1 MNGGIS
7 GTGLPE
13 YSERAKRSGI
23 LSSSTIKAATLAGL
37 VITSELPP
45 PKKGMY
51 TSSSSIEYKPIPYS
65 PLREEDGVKYYDLYD
80 VVAYGEPCEYGIERY
95 LVIDNYEISRPL
107 VMSWK
112 SEQERGPIRGP
123 HRYSASKRFEY
134 LLRQLLGGCRDA
146 VPEEVVYNVKDNL
159 ETEDPSKIWN
169 CVRIILKNN
178 GHKKYYNR
186 IPDILKAIG
195 YPLEI
200 KWKEDIIDL
209 VRDFSAINAFFYEFE
224 FDKRVYFPNFKF
236 FALKLLEHRGAIF
249 EYDVPLLR
257 TGKKLEDFEKLWE
270 TLYEALY

>member
-1 MNGGIS
+1 
-7 GTGLPE
+7 
-13 YSERAKRSGI
+13 
-23 LSSSTIKAATLAGL
+23 
-37 VITSELPP
+37 
-45 PKKGMY
+45 MY
-51 TSSSSIEYKPIPYS
+51 TCSSIENKPIPYL
-65 PLREEDGVKYYDLYD
+65 PLREEEGVKYYDLYD
-80 VVAYGEPCEYGIERY
+80 VVNYGEPCIYGVERY

-112 SEQERGPIRGP
+112 SEQERYGALRPI

-146 VPEEVVYNVKDNL
+146 VPEEVVYTVKDNID
-159 ETEDPSKIWN
+159 TEDPAKIWN

-178 GHKKYYNR
+178 GFKKYYNR

-200 KWKEDIIDL
+200 KWGKDVAEL

-236 FALKLLEHRGAIF
+236 FALKLLEYRGAIF

-257 TGKKLEDFEKLWE
+257 TGKKLEAFENLWE
-270 TLYEALY
+270 TLYEALLY